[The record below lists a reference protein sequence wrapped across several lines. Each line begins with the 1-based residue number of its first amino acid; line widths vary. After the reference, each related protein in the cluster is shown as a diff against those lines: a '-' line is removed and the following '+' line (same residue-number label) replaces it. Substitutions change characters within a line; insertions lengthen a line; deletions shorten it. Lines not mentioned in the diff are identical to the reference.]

1 MEKVKEL
8 LEKQMELLS
17 EQTQNQVCSAQDI
30 VNISFAMAEI
40 AKVIQYPI
48 FVQEANQAS
57 RRCLK
62 ES

>member
-40 AKVIQYPI
+40 AKVIQ
-48 FVQEANQAS
+48 E
-57 RRCLK
+57 CKKHKLK
-62 ES
+62 F